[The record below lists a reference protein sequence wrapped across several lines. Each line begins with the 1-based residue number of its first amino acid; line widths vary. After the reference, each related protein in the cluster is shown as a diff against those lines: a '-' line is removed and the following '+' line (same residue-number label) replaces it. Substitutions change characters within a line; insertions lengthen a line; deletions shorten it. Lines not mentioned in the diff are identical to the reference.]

1 MRQTLLS
8 IFFSKW
14 LSIRECL
21 RGSDTRASKIL
32 QKNLRAQRSMKRK
45 ETRVDIYR
53 SKNHCSLV
61 SSPDLPYCMC
71 TVIEFTPGEGILDL
85 LSFDN
90 YYRSPLFASSY
101 SIRVFFLFFFFFLR
115 FFSLSDSQPDFQFVK
130 IGFFPLIYFTITQLL
145 LVNTWKSYR
154 TRGDN
159 HFNSIRME
167 RWRYIYI
174 FLEMNN
180 LKIKYYWLNEF
191 PCVILRITIKNSK
204 F

>member
-1 MRQTLLS
+1 MVIKKTQAILDIADASDASIDFFFQVTLDKGAFEGKRYTGFEDFTKEPQS
-8 IFFSKW
+8 PI
-14 LSIRECL
+14 
-21 RGSDTRASKIL
+21 
-32 QKNLRAQRSMKRK
+32 RSMKRK

-101 SIRVFFLFFFFFLR
+101 SIRVFSFLFFFFFLR

-130 IGFFPLIYFTITQLL
+130 IGFFPLIYFTISQLL

-167 RWRYIYI
+167 R
-174 FLEMNN
+174 
-180 LKIKYYWLNEF
+180 
-191 PCVILRITIKNSK
+191 
-204 F
+204 